1 VSKKNLKNRKK
12 SSGGKSSGAPP
23 KRGPNPQG
31 IDAPVKS
38 ILEKQTVEYFGLK
51 KGGTFDPE
59 GSGYDYKTAKKFGIK
74 PDKTGHMPSRAP
86 SGQILKGRKH
96 KTYHKTE
103 KGEKEAG
110 YVIEK
115 EKDGKYYSR
124 PLTDYVG
131 SFKKGGCP
139 HREKGVKSDI
149 KGISSAQVSGKKF
162 IGIR

>member
-1 VSKKNLKNRKK
+1 MSKKNLKNRKK